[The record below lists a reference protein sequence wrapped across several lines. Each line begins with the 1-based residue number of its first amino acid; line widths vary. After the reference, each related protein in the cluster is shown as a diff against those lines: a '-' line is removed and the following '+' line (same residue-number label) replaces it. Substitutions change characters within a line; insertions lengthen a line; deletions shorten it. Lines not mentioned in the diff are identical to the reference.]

1 MPWSRKSAYVVGAVL
16 SVLLACG
23 NGEVHDH
30 DNLREDVLYCEE
42 AVSALKACCVG
53 LDSRSISCEYSYD
66 YFPSTGCGANDSR
79 TYSTKPDLGIA
90 ESQCI
95 LSRTCAQLTAI
106 GVCARGSCR

>member
-1 MPWSRKSAYVVGAVL
+1 ML

-42 AVSALKACCVG
+42 A
-53 LDSRSISCEYSYD
+53 
-66 YFPSTGCGANDSR
+66 R
-79 TYSTKPDLGIA
+79 TYRTKPDLEVA

-95 LSRTCAQLTAI
+95 LSKTCAQLTAI
-106 GVCARGSCR
+106 GVCARGSRR